1 MSKIHHEEHPGDVG
15 GIIDKPQSAQDQ
27 YYKFML
33 RQEKLKSVTALNNI
47 SGSKFLEDEEVKGL
61 SNISERE
68 KLLLK
73 TLGRLYA
80 ISDLSPDYL
89 QVKSITGGRDREE
102 IAEKLVD
109 KYLEHEV
116 VKMVTDTFVGPKG
129 GSKVITDSISGSK
142 SKLSKFATEKEYL

>member
-33 RQEKLKSVTALNNI
+33 RQEKLKSVTALNNTD
-47 SGSKFLEDEEVKGL
+47 KFLQDEEVKGL

-73 TLGRLYA
+73 TLGRLYS

-116 VKMVTDTFVGPKG
+116 VKMVTDQFVGPT
-129 GSKVITDSISGSK
+129 GSKNVITSGITGSK
-142 SKLSKFATEKEYL
+142 TKLTKFATDSAYL